1 MCGGDGVEN
10 VEYGTDES
18 DDLDE
23 DEGVECRWYSKE
35 HELVRARII
44 RTYGRT
50 SIDQHTAPFH

>member
-23 DEGVECRWYSKE
+23 DEGVECRWYSK
-35 HELVRARII
+35 A
-44 RTYGRT
+44 T
-50 SIDQHTAPFH
+50 